1 MIKDLIDK
9 LLNEQTTPEEEHL
22 IAQELRQ
29 EEDIE
34 RWLIE
39 DETAEYDRIVSRR
52 HSNQRWLR
60 WAAVATL
67 LVVIAAGAKVIYM
80 KHLSGHQTTTDP
92 SSVSHQPQQNEHNSI
107 PQQPIDTISA
117 NTVLHLVNIEEPQ
130 TQAAVSQVPQE
141 SSDDCINIKQRILN
155 YYARVPQEIIYIH
168 TDRPYYVPDDTIWFR
183 AHLVDAVTHTS
194 ISRSRYVYVE
204 LLDNAADTLVQRI
217 IVKCGPDG
225 IFANQL
231 ILPRHLHGGTYTLAA
246 YTQWMRNFSVERF
259 YYKQLTIVG
268 YGTSVAA
275 VSSASVVTE
284 ANQAIDPML
293 ILAQR
298 KGQLLIQYSEPANQP
313 LSCVVYGSGNLLVTD
328 YTQGKVLKIDSHSL
342 RPGNITVAMVNRETG
357 AVIAESQ
364 TTIEWTQPQVAIR
377 GKARSKNELMELSID
392 LAEAD
397 GTPIYG
403 TFSLS
408 VTDYDVVKPDT
419 QQPAIDEYLM
429 RLPDGYALSD
439 ILNDIHPDIR
449 YGFQTSQTISGQIH
463 GTILKKI
470 KRPKLMLVRPDT
482 GLRHVFEL
490 GDSNRFV
497 INGLDFPDGTTYL
510 LEGMR
515 QTGSTN
521 LVQLKIDKPT
531 YPRLHAKT
539 IATSSAIIPDDFAR
553 RAKEQVMY
561 GNTEQTIE
569 LPEVIKEK
577 KRRHKPEG
585 RGQLEPFRAFYDD
598 MPILNNASTIETL
611 LSSLGLRFT
620 KKADGNITLTP
631 LVFIDDV
638 EGNEEELLTIQP
650 ENIKSIEYYKPTDSR
665 LLVYRWDAP
674 SRGVLAIRHKVGYHS
689 SKSKP
694 LSMATVKQQGYQPAK
709 EFFSPQYPNPSAKTR
724 PDHRVTLYWTPKLKT
739 DGNGHATVKFYASDI
754 SKRYLVTLEGVS
766 DDGINIHKEAI
777 IENTQ

>member
-1 MIKDLIDK
+1 
-9 LLNEQTTPEEEHL
+9 
-22 IAQELRQ
+22 
-29 EEDIE
+29 
-34 RWLIE
+34 
-39 DETAEYDRIVSRR
+39 
-52 HSNQRWLR
+52 
-60 WAAVATL
+60 
-67 LVVIAAGAKVIYM
+67 
-80 KHLSGHQTTTDP
+80 
-92 SSVSHQPQQNEHNSI
+92 
-107 PQQPIDTISA
+107 
-117 NTVLHLVNIEEPQ
+117 
-130 TQAAVSQVPQE
+130 
-141 SSDDCINIKQRILN
+141 
-155 YYARVPQEIIYIH
+155 
-168 TDRPYYVPDDTIWFR
+168 
-183 AHLVDAVTHTS
+183 
-194 ISRSRYVYVE
+194 
-204 LLDNAADTLVQRI
+204 
-217 IVKCGPDG
+217 
-225 IFANQL
+225 
-231 ILPRHLHGGTYTLAA
+231 
-246 YTQWMRNFSVERF
+246 
-259 YYKQLTIVG
+259 
-268 YGTSVAA
+268 
-275 VSSASVVTE
+275 
-284 ANQAIDPML
+284 ML

-298 KGQLLIQYSEPANQP
+298 KGQLLIQYSEPANQS

-342 RPGNITVAMVNRETG
+342 RPGKIRIAMVNRETG

-364 TTIEWTQPQVAIR
+364 TTIEGTQPQINIS
-377 GKARSKNELMELSID
+377 GKARSKNELMGLSID

-397 GTPIYG
+397 GTPLNG

-429 RLPDGYALSD
+429 RLPDGYALND
-439 ILNDIHPDIR
+439 ILKDIHPDIR

-515 QTGSTN
+515 QTGSTS

-561 GNTEQTIE
+561 GSTEQTIE

-631 LVFIDDV
+631 LIFIDDT
-638 EGNEEELLTIQP
+638 ESNEEELLMLQP
-650 ENIKSIEYYKPTDSR
+650 ESIKSIEYYKPTDSR

-674 SRGVLAIRHKVGYHS
+674 SRGVLDIRRKVGYHS

-694 LSMATVKQQGYQPAK
+694 LSMATVQQQGYQPSR
-709 EFFSPQYPNPSAKTR
+709 EFFSPQYPDPSAKTR
-724 PDHRVTLYWTPKLKT
+724 PDHRTTLYWNPKLKT

-766 DDGINIHKEAI
+766 DDGIVVHKEVTVTAGAGDFVSI
-777 IENTQ
+777 TKEPSLPH

>member
-1 MIKDLIDK
+1 
-9 LLNEQTTPEEEHL
+9 
-22 IAQELRQ
+22 
-29 EEDIE
+29 
-34 RWLIE
+34 
-39 DETAEYDRIVSRR
+39 
-52 HSNQRWLR
+52 
-60 WAAVATL
+60 
-67 LVVIAAGAKVIYM
+67 
-80 KHLSGHQTTTDP
+80 
-92 SSVSHQPQQNEHNSI
+92 
-107 PQQPIDTISA
+107 
-117 NTVLHLVNIEEPQ
+117 
-130 TQAAVSQVPQE
+130 
-141 SSDDCINIKQRILN
+141 
-155 YYARVPQEIIYIH
+155 
-168 TDRPYYVPDDTIWFR
+168 
-183 AHLVDAVTHTS
+183 
-194 ISRSRYVYVE
+194 
-204 LLDNAADTLVQRI
+204 
-217 IVKCGPDG
+217 
-225 IFANQL
+225 
-231 ILPRHLHGGTYTLAA
+231 
-246 YTQWMRNFSVERF
+246 
-259 YYKQLTIVG
+259 
-268 YGTSVAA
+268 
-275 VSSASVVTE
+275 
-284 ANQAIDPML
+284 
-293 ILAQR
+293 
-298 KGQLLIQYSEPANQP
+298 
-313 LSCVVYGSGNLLVTD
+313 
-328 YTQGKVLKIDSHSL
+328 
-342 RPGNITVAMVNRETG
+342 
-357 AVIAESQ
+357 
-364 TTIEWTQPQVAIR
+364 
-377 GKARSKNELMELSID
+377 
-392 LAEAD
+392 
-397 GTPIYG
+397 
-403 TFSLS
+403 
-408 VTDYDVVKPDT
+408 
-419 QQPAIDEYLM
+419 
-429 RLPDGYALSD
+429 
-439 ILNDIHPDIR
+439 
-449 YGFQTSQTISGQIH
+449 
-463 GTILKKI
+463 
-470 KRPKLMLVRPDT
+470 MLVRPDT

-515 QTGSTN
+515 QTGSTS

-638 EGNEEELLTIQP
+638 ESNEEELLTIQP

-766 DDGINIHKEAI
+766 DDGIVIHKEVI
-777 IENTQ
+777 IEGDQITQ